1 MARTKIDMTEGSIPK
16 KLLAFALP
24 LIVTNLLQQMYT
36 SADNAVVGQFA
47 SHDALAAVG
56 ATSYT
61 TNMILYLVSGL
72 ALGNGIINS
81 NLLGKKDQVGLRK
94 AMHTSIVVAIIAG
107 VFISIFGFLITP
119 FLMRVTECPEK
130 IIDMSILYMR
140 IIFLGSPATVL
151 YNFGS
156 GILRTHGDS
165 KRPLYIIL
173 CTGLLNVVLNL
184 IFVIFFHMTVDG
196 VALATIISKY
206 VSATVVMWI
215 LFNPKGDYK
224 MRFREIRFRPRK
236 AWEIVRVGVP
246 CSIGSMVFSLS
257 SSIVQMGVNKF
268 GEIVVAGSTASN
280 NVTGLIYQIILGFYS
295 GCITFSGQN
304 YGAGNFKRIDKLLL
318 WSTGITVCITSLAS
332 TLVTC
337 WPHVFISI
345 FNTDPE
351 VIAAGSQKL
360 IVMSWSYVLFA
371 FTEMLMGVLR
381 GMKKT
386 GIPSTINIFCV
397 CIVRI
402 AWVLFIVPMVA
413 PNSLQFLYV
422 CYPISYILN
431 AIALLGY
438 YLICRRKLT
447 NKAITA

>member
-1 MARTKIDMTEGSIPK
+1 MARNKIDMTEGSIPK
-16 KLLAFALP
+16 KLITFALP
-24 LIVTNLLQQMYT
+24 LIATNMLQQMYT

-72 ALGNGIINS
+72 ALGNSIINS
-81 NLLGKKDQVGLRK
+81 NLLGKKDLTGLRK
-94 AMHTSIVVAIIAG
+94 AMHTSIIVALIAG
-107 VFISIFGFLITP
+107 VFISILGFLITP
-119 FLMRVTECPEK
+119 FLMRITECPEK

-140 IIFLGSPATVL
+140 IIFLGAPATVM
-151 YNFGS
+151 YNFGA

-184 IFVIFFHMTVDG
+184 VFVVCFHMTVEG

-206 VSATVVMWI
+206 VSAITVLWI
-215 LFNPKGDYK
+215 LFDPKGEYK
-224 MRFREIRFRPRK
+224 MQFREIRFRAK
-236 AWEIVRVGVP
+236 EAWEIVRVGMP
-246 CSIGSMVFSLS
+246 CSVGSMVFSLS

-280 NVTGLIYQIILGFYS
+280 NVTSLIYQVTLGFYS
-295 GCITFSGQN
+295 ASVTFSGQN
-304 YGAGNFKRIDKLLL
+304 YGAGNYKRIDKLLM
-318 WSTGITVCITSLAS
+318 WSSAITVTITSLAS
-332 TLVTC
+332 AIVTL
-337 WPHVFISI
+337 WPGVFISI
-345 FNTDPE
+345 FNTDPQ

-360 IVMSWSYVLFA
+360 IVMSWSYVLFS
-371 FTEMLMGVLR
+371 FTEMLMGALR

-386 GIPSTINIFCV
+386 SIPSVINIFFV

-402 AWVLFIVPMVA
+402 AWVLAVVPMVA
-413 PNSLQFLYV
+413 PNSLQFLYA
-422 CYPISYILN
+422 CYPISYILS

-438 YLICRRKLT
+438 YLICRRKLP
-447 NKAITA
+447 NKAIAA